1 VIEIPLLFFF
11 IMPKTAVKATKPMN
25 KWINKNG
32 SYLIA
37 GFLLIIG
44 IYVIFNGAGK
54 LGLF

>member
-1 VIEIPLLFFF
+1 VIEVPLLFFF
-11 IMPKTAVKATKPMN
+11 IMPGTAAKATKPMN

-44 IYVIFNGAGK
+44 IYVIYNGGVR